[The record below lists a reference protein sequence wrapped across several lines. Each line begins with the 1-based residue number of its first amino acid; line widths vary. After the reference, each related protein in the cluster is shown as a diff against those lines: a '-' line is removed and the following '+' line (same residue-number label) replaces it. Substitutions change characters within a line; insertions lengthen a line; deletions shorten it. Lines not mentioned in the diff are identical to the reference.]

1 MKHFLQFAVR
11 LESYF
16 LRWIDMSKIDK
27 SFKGLA
33 DLILRDQFIHV
44 CNRDLTLFIKERTP
58 KSMEEVATL
67 ADQFREAR
75 FTNAASLVTKS
86 GPIQTTGHK
95 GQGQP
100 LSSRPKPEVVKP
112 VDHSKFVPK
121 SERRC
126 YKCNQIGHIA
136 SECRPKHKVGCVVS
150 ESADSDNQV
159 TCTCSEETFVK
170 VCSAFISPL
179 DSVVNSQASS
189 SLPHVRLTSSCQSN
203 VCSVMPISSGF
214 VEGNPVSV
222 LRDTG
227 CSGIVVRRSKISDD
241 NLTGKSQTCLLA
253 DGSTIDVPIAKIH
266 IDTPYVSGT
275 YEAWC
280 METPVYDC
288 IVGNVANVREPGKPD
303 PNWKPVIAVET
314 RQQAKSKGKPFP
326 KLSVPEIIKDEI
338 SPDDIRTAQ
347 TEDNSMSKIRAYAQ
361 NNETFYTKR
370 GKVKWYMKNGLVY
383 RQYSSTKDDKICSQ
397 LVVPSK
403 YRTLVI
409 RLAHES
415 IMSGHLATRRTVSRV
430 LSEFHWPGIQA
441 DVKRFCQSCDVCQ
454 KTVPKGKIT
463 KVPLQQ
469 MPFIDEPFKRVAVD
483 LIGPLHPPTDKGN
496 RYILTLVDYATR
508 YPEAEALPNI
518 ETERVAE
525 ALVGIFSRVGVPREM
540 LTDMGSQFTS
550 LLMKELSRLIS
561 MKQLTTTPYHP
572 MCNGLV
578 EKFNGTLK
586 QIIKRVC
593 TDRPR
598 DWDKYLSAA
607 LFAYREVPQES
618 LGFSP
623 FELVYGRSVRGPMTI
638 LKELWTKEIEDP
650 EIKSTY
656 QYVIDLRERLES
668 TCKLAHEN
676 LEKASQKHRLYYNRK
691 AKHRSM
697 KVGERVLVLLP
708 TDSNK
713 LLMQWKGPFRIVD
726 KPNKVD
732 YKIDMNGKTRTFHA
746 NLLKLYVE
754 RKEPDQQAHGQ
765 ISAVTVQPPQISGD
779 FQGSL
784 SLVSSVVI
792 DCSVEDHG
800 EISDLPELKPTEGP
814 SHVDISSDLL
824 PEQQH
829 QVSEILD
836 MFPDVLSDL
845 PGYTNILQHD
855 IKLST
860 NIPVRKSR
868 PIPYNMLE
876 VVNKEVE
883 QMLKMNI
890 IEPSTSPYSS
900 PVVIVKKKDGSNRF
914 CIDFRGLNSQTVFDA
929 EPMPDADQ
937 IFSKLA
943 TNTIFSKLDL
953 SKGYWQVPLTP
964 SSKMLTAFQSPKGL
978 FQFRVMPFGLVTAP
992 ATFSRLMRNLLQGM
1006 ENIDN
1011 FIDDVLIY
1019 SQSFTEHVS
1028 VLHELLTRLRSA
1040 NLTAKPSKCS
1050 VGYKQIECLGH
1061 IVGNASISPNPDKVE
1076 VIQTAIRPGTKKQL
1090 RSFLGL
1096 VGFYRKFVPNFSLV
1110 ALPLTDL
1117 TKKGCP
1123 NKLQWTDVHETA
1135 FQTLKHSLI
1144 TFPILKLPN
1153 LSEPFILQTDA
1164 SDRGIGAVLLQTEV
1178 DKKFP
1183 IAYASRKLKGSE
1195 VSYAT
1200 VEKEC
1205 LAIVW
1210 AIQKFQRYLYGREF
1224 VLETDHKPLVYLN
1237 RAKVANSRLMRWALA
1252 LQPYRFRIVAIKGKD
1267 NVGGDYLSR
1276 L

>member
-1 MKHFLQFAVR
+1 
-11 LESYF
+11 
-16 LRWIDMSKIDK
+16 
-27 SFKGLA
+27 
-33 DLILRDQFIHV
+33 
-44 CNRDLTLFIKERTP
+44 
-58 KSMEEVATL
+58 
-67 ADQFREAR
+67 
-75 FTNAASLVTKS
+75 
-86 GPIQTTGHK
+86 
-95 GQGQP
+95 
-100 LSSRPKPEVVKP
+100 
-112 VDHSKFVPK
+112 
-121 SERRC
+121 
-126 YKCNQIGHIA
+126 
-136 SECRPKHKVGCVVS
+136 
-150 ESADSDNQV
+150 
-159 TCTCSEETFVK
+159 
-170 VCSAFISPL
+170 
-179 DSVVNSQASS
+179 
-189 SLPHVRLTSSCQSN
+189 
-203 VCSVMPISSGF
+203 
-214 VEGNPVSV
+214 
-222 LRDTG
+222 
-227 CSGIVVRRSKISDD
+227 
-241 NLTGKSQTCLLA
+241 
-253 DGSTIDVPIAKIH
+253 
-266 IDTPYVSGT
+266 
-275 YEAWC
+275 
-280 METPVYDC
+280 
-288 IVGNVANVREPGKPD
+288 
-303 PNWKPVIAVET
+303 
-314 RQQAKSKGKPFP
+314 
-326 KLSVPEIIKDEI
+326 
-338 SPDDIRTAQ
+338 
-347 TEDNSMSKIRAYAQ
+347 MSKIRAYAQ
-361 NNETFYTKR
+361 NNDTFYTKR

-397 LVVPSK
+397 LIVPSK

-441 DVKRFCQSCDVCQ
+441 DILNVFVSLVTFAKRQCQ
-454 KTVPKGKIT
+454 KVRLPKY
-463 KVPLQQ
+463 PLQQ

-713 LLMQWKGPFRIVD
+713 LLMQWKGPYRIVD

-765 ISAVTVQPPQISGD
+765 ISAITVQPPQISDD

-824 PEQQH
+824 PEQQY
-829 QVSEILD
+829 QVSEILLICSP
-836 MFPDVLSDL
+836 MFCRIYQV
-845 PGYTNILQHD
+845 
-855 IKLST
+855 
-860 NIPVRKSR
+860 IP
-868 PIPYNMLE
+868 IFYNM
-876 VVNKEVE
+876 
-883 QMLKMNI
+883 
-890 IEPSTSPYSS
+890 TSSCLP
-900 PVVIVKKKDGSNRF
+900 I
-914 CIDFRGLNSQTVFDA
+914 FR
-929 EPMPDADQ
+929 
-937 IFSKLA
+937 
-943 TNTIFSKLDL
+943 
-953 SKGYWQVPLTP
+953 
-964 SSKMLTAFQSPKGL
+964 
-978 FQFRVMPFGLVTAP
+978 
-992 ATFSRLMRNLLQGM
+992 
-1006 ENIDN
+1006 
-1011 FIDDVLIY
+1011 
-1019 SQSFTEHVS
+1019 
-1028 VLHELLTRLRSA
+1028 
-1040 NLTAKPSKCS
+1040 
-1050 VGYKQIECLGH
+1050 
-1061 IVGNASISPNPDKVE
+1061 
-1076 VIQTAIRPGTKKQL
+1076 
-1090 RSFLGL
+1090 
-1096 VGFYRKFVPNFSLV
+1096 
-1110 ALPLTDL
+1110 
-1117 TKKGCP
+1117 
-1123 NKLQWTDVHETA
+1123 
-1135 FQTLKHSLI
+1135 
-1144 TFPILKLPN
+1144 
-1153 LSEPFILQTDA
+1153 
-1164 SDRGIGAVLLQTEV
+1164 
-1178 DKKFP
+1178 
-1183 IAYASRKLKGSE
+1183 
-1195 VSYAT
+1195 
-1200 VEKEC
+1200 
-1205 LAIVW
+1205 
-1210 AIQKFQRYLYGREF
+1210 
-1224 VLETDHKPLVYLN
+1224 
-1237 RAKVANSRLMRWALA
+1237 
-1252 LQPYRFRIVAIKGKD
+1252 
-1267 NVGGDYLSR
+1267 
-1276 L
+1276 